1 MYMSLH
7 EPNHEITAKLRQTC
21 LHVFSMIIRYI
32 PRDGLEAIS
41 EKIKIA

>member
-21 LHVFSMIIRYI
+21 LHVCSMIIRYI